1 MFWLYQP
8 MLLDLGIA
16 IAFFGIIQATWI
28 GVNILIMNNYE
39 RLEKFFGS
47 KRRYLLFSALLT
59 AIMLICGSIAFI
71 YAFLPVVLVSIIL
84 VTSFGWSRIPL
95 IVSYMNKHIPSSERA
110 TILSTINMFHTLL
123 MVIAYPL
130 LGISAEWSLAM
141 TLLIL
146 GIVGIGVSLV
156 VRVKEEYLI
165 D

>member
-1 MFWLYQP
+1 

-16 IAFFGIIQATWI
+16 IAFFGIIQAIWI
-28 GVNILIMNNYE
+28 GVNILIMTNYE
-39 RLEKFFGS
+39 RLEKIFRA
-47 KRRYLLFSALLT
+47 KQNYLLFSALLT

-71 YAFLPVVLVSIIL
+71 YEFLPVVLVSIVI
-84 VTSFGWSRIPL
+84 VTAFGWSRIPL

-110 TILSTINMFHTLL
+110 TILSTVNMFHTLL

-130 LGISAEWSLAM
+130 IGILAEWSLAM

-146 GIVGIGVSLV
+146 GTIGIVVSLGI
-156 VRVKEEYLI
+156 RVKEEYLI